1 MRCADSVLAPP
12 PYPTKGQTVKTRQ
25 ENTSMKIKSN
35 LKAGVAAKPGKL
47 SGFVGVPTGTGT
59 GIRGKANG

>member
-1 MRCADSVLAPP
+1 
-12 PYPTKGQTVKTRQ
+12 
-25 ENTSMKIKSN
+25 MKIKSN